1 MMLSPDHRLYCE
13 KPVPFMNKT
22 SIVFKVDVIVTSK
35 LDLDLK
41 VDLSFW

>member
-1 MMLSPDHRLYCE
+1 
-13 KPVPFMNKT
+13 MNKT
-22 SIVFKVDVIVTSK
+22 SMVFKVDVIVTSK

>member
-22 SIVFKVDVIVTSK
+22 SMVFRVDVIVTSN
-35 LDLDLK
+35 LK